1 MLLPCLRILSI
12 CREDTIDEKTVNPV
26 ITPETIPRS
35 PIEKFL
41 AKKTEVLKFV
51 IRRMTRKIH
60 VYKKPLS
67 REIFLK

>member
-12 CREDTIDEKTVNPV
+12 CREDTIDEKTVIPV
-26 ITPETIPRS
+26 ITPETNPRS

-41 AKKTEVLKFV
+41 AKMTEVLKFV
-51 IRRMTRKIH
+51 IRRKTRKID
-60 VYKKPLS
+60 VYKIPLS